1 MASGRLHEKAGQ
13 LSKQGNIMLGTVVI
27 WLIVGG
33 IAGWLASQIM
43 TEGGFGMQGDI
54 IIGVV
59 GALIGGLLFP
69 QLGLFLGGGPLANII
84 NASLGSV
91 IGIFVSRYAK
101 KSA

>member
-1 MASGRLHEKAGQ
+1 
-13 LSKQGNIMLGTVVI
+13 MLGTVVI

-43 TEGGFGMQGDI
+43 AEGGFGMQGDI
-54 IIGVV
+54 ILGVV

-84 NASLGSV
+84 NSALGSV

-101 KSA
+101 K